1 MFVKITN
8 GQVAQYPYTAGD
20 LRRDNPN
27 VSFPKNIP
35 TGVMARYGMFPVGYQ
50 AAPEF
55 DPMTHRIEHSNLPER
70 EIIGYTTN
78 EDARDPATGEIDFDQ
93 VGLPKYSGRWV
104 LTKTVVPLTEEQ
116 IADRDAQVAKA
127 NRKKR
132 NELLAATDYLA
143 LTDNTMDDTTKG
155 YRQALRDITNHPNW
169 PHLLEGDWP
178 IKSSV

>member
-8 GQVAQYPYTAGD
+8 GQVAQYPYTVGD

-27 VSFPKNIP
+27 VSFPKTIP
-35 TGVMARYGMFPVGYQ
+35 TGVMARYGMFPVDYQ

-55 DPMTHRIEHSNLPER
+55 DPTTHRIEHSNLPER

-78 EDARDPATGEIDFDQ
+78 EDARDPATGEIDFEQ

-116 IADRDAQVAKA
+116 IADRDAQVAA
-127 NRKKR
+127 TNRKKR

-143 LTDNTMDDTTKG
+143 LTDNTMDDITTA
-155 YRQALRDITNHPNW
+155 YRQALRDITNHANW
-169 PHLLEGDWP
+169 PHLQDGDWP
-178 IKSSV
+178 VKP

>member
-8 GQVAQYPYTAGD
+8 GQVAQYPYTVGD

-27 VSFPKNIP
+27 VSFPKTVP
-35 TGVMARYGMFPVGYQ
+35 TGVMARYGMYPVSYQ
-50 AAPEF
+50 T
-55 DPMTHRIEHSNLPER
+55 DPDYNLMTHRIENSAKPER

-78 EDARDPATGEIDFDQ
+78 EDARDPATGEIDFDK
-93 VGLPKYSGRWV
+93 VGLPKYSGRWII
-104 LTKTVVPLTEEQ
+104 TKTVVSLTEEE
-116 IADRDAQVAKA
+116 IAALDAQAAKD
-127 NRKKR
+127 NRTKR
-132 NELLAATDYLA
+132 NDLLAATDYLA